1 MTQSSYSVLF
11 QRLLRQT
18 LAIVVV
24 AAIALS
30 GCSPASEGE
39 TVGEGAGNPDL
50 PRLDGSAVVELAI
63 KGETVT
69 VNVTGEYAPITAG
82 NFVDLVDKGVYD
94 GVAFH
99 RVVKQPEPF
108 VVQAG
113 DPQSK
118 DPNFP
123 QERLGTGSYIDPAT
137 GAPRYI
143 PLEITPEG
151 ADEPVYSQPFSA
163 AGITESPRLPHS
175 RGAVAMARSTFP
187 DSASAQFY
195 ITLSE
200 LRFLNGEYAVF
211 GSVEADDMAIV
222 DQIEQGDRIESA
234 RVLSGLDNLQRG
246 DAS

>member
-1 MTQSSYSVLF
+1 MTLSKYSPLSK
-11 QRLLRQT
+11 LLRP
-18 LAIVVV
+18 VVV
-24 AAIALS
+24 AVAIAAVALG
-30 GCSPASEGE
+30 GCSPAEEGGAVSEA
-39 TVGEGAGNPDL
+39 AGGGNL
-50 PRLDGSAVVELAI
+50 PRLNGSAVVELTI
-63 KGETVT
+63 DGSPVT
-69 VNVTGEYAPITAG
+69 VNVDGEYAPITAG

-94 GVAFH
+94 GVSFH
-99 RVVKQPEPF
+99 RVVRDPEPF

-118 DPNFP
+118 DANFP

-137 GAPRYI
+137 AAPRYI

-163 AGITESPRLPHS
+163 AGITDPPRLAHK

-195 ITLSE
+195 VTLSE
-200 LRFLNGEYAVF
+200 LSFLDGEYAVF
-211 GSVEADDMAIV
+211 GSVEDDDMPVV
-222 DQIEQGDRIESA
+222 DQIQQGDRIESA
-234 RVLSGLDNLQRG
+234 RVVAGLENLQRG